1 MSEAAPRKFA
11 ESKTIQQKIL
21 TIFMKMISYANR
33 YQWFALCLLLMS
45 NLLQAQI
52 TDYQHLSLQKAI
64 EIGLIQNKK
73 IKISHLKDEMSETRE
88 KDLKMEKLPDIEFH
102 TSYNQVTNLFQHEDG
117 VFAKATKYNIINGM
131 YDFTLSASIP
141 VYMGGKIKNTKKKA
155 AIDTEI
161 SSLKTH
167 LNERQL
173 KMEIITAFLQIHHLK
188 EQQRLINDKMKED
201 SVNIKQVKALK
212 ANGVVTV
219 NEVLRTSLQLSN
231 HKMSRTELDND
242 IQIAEH
248 KLKTMLSLPENQ
260 EMHAETEDLISE
272 NAEIPYIN
280 ELTETALHK
289 NESVEIA
296 NKNLTLKELDQKIT
310 KANYLPKIT
319 AGGEYFLKYP
329 NMMFFPPEPYAYRLG
344 MIGINLTYPIENLY
358 KNKYKMQEAKE
369 NITLAQLQI
378 EENEENIRHEVYE
391 AFKKFEE
398 TEEKVKIAE
407 EAINQAKE
415 NYRIVK
421 TKYANKLSLIT
432 ELIDAD
438 NAYLEAQSNL
448 ISVKINRQLKYYQ
461 LQYTIGNL

>member
-1 MSEAAPRKFA
+1 
-11 ESKTIQQKIL
+11 
-21 TIFMKMISYANR
+21 MICNACR
-33 YQWFALCLLLMS
+33 YLCIALCLLLS
-45 NLLQAQI
+45 NHFYTQMI
-52 TDYQHLSLQKAI
+52 DYQYLSLKQAV
-64 EIGLIQNKK
+64 EIGLQNNKN
-73 IKISHLKDEMSETRE
+73 IKISHLKQEMSVTRE

-102 TSYNQVTNLFQHEDG
+102 TSYMQVTNLYQHQDG
-117 VFAKATKYNIINGM
+117 VFNKATTYNAINAM

-141 VYMGGKIKNTKKKA
+141 VYMGGKIKNTEKKA

-167 LNERQL
+167 LDERQL
-173 KMEIITAFLQIHHLK
+173 TMEIITAFLQIHHLK
-188 EQQRLINDKMKED
+188 EQQHLISDKMKED

-231 HKMSRTELDND
+231 HKMSWTELDND

-248 KLKTMLSLPENQ
+248 KLKTILALPENQ
-260 EMHAETEDLISE
+260 EMHVNTEDLISDKTT
-272 NAEIPYIN
+272 IPFIE
-280 ELTETALHK
+280 ELTETALNK
-289 NESVEIA
+289 NESVGITH
-296 NKNLTLKELDQKIT
+296 KNLSLKELDRKIT

-344 MIGINLTYPIENLY
+344 MIGVNLTYPIENLY
-358 KNKYKMQEAKE
+358 KNKFKMQEARE
-369 NITLAQLQI
+369 NIDLAKLQI
-378 EENEENIRHEVYE
+378 EENEEKIRHQVYE
-391 AFKKFEE
+391 AYKKFEE
-398 TEEKVKIAE
+398 TDQKVAIAE
-407 EAINQAKE
+407 EAISQAKE
-415 NYRIVK
+415 NYRIVR

-438 NAYLEAQSNL
+438 NAYLEAESNL

>member
-1 MSEAAPRKFA
+1 M
-11 ESKTIQQKIL
+11 IL
-21 TIFMKMISYANR
+21 NACR
-33 YQWFALCLLLMS
+33 YQCIALCLVLS
-45 NLLQAQI
+45 SFFHAQM
-52 TDYQHLSLQKAI
+52 TDYRHLSLEQAI
-64 EIGLIQNKK
+64 EIGLKNNKNIQ
-73 IKISHLKDEMSETRE
+73 ISHLKQEMSATKE

-102 TSYNQVTNLFQHEDG
+102 TSYTQVTNLYQHQDG
-117 VFAKATKYNIINGM
+117 VFNKATKYDAINGM

-141 VYMGGKIKNTKKKA
+141 LYMGGKIRNTEKKA

-161 SSLKTH
+161 STLKTH
-167 LNERQL
+167 LDERQL

-188 EQQRLINDKMKED
+188 EQQNLINDKMKED
-201 SVNIKQVKALK
+201 SVNIRQVKTLK

-231 HKMSRTELDND
+231 HTMSRTELDND

-248 KLKTMLSLPENQ
+248 KLKTILSLPENQ
-260 EMHAETEDLISE
+260 EMHVNTEDLISDE
-272 NAEIPYIN
+272 TAIPYIDD
-280 ELTETALHK
+280 LTETALRK
-289 NESVEIA
+289 NESVEITH
-296 NKNLTLKELDQKIT
+296 KNLSLKELDQKII
-310 KANYLPKIT
+310 KADYLPKIT

-344 MIGINLTYPIENLY
+344 MIGMNLTYPIENLY
-358 KNKYKMQEAKE
+358 KNKYRMQEARE
-369 NITLAQLQI
+369 NINLAQLQI
-378 EENEENIRHEVYE
+378 EENEEKIRHNVYE
-391 AFKKFEE
+391 AYKKFEE
-398 TEEKVKIAE
+398 TGQKVKIAE

-438 NAYLEAQSNL
+438 NTYLEAESNL

>member
-1 MSEAAPRKFA
+1 
-11 ESKTIQQKIL
+11 
-21 TIFMKMISYANR
+21 MIDFH
-33 YQWFALCLLLMS
+33 Q
-45 NLLQAQI
+45 
-52 TDYQHLSLQKAI
+52 LSLQQAV
-64 EIGLIQNKK
+64 EVGLKNNKK
-73 IKISHLKDEMSETRE
+73 IQISHLNHKMSETKE
-88 KDLKMEKLPDIEFH
+88 KDLQMEKLPDIEFH
-102 TSYNQVTNLFQHEDG
+102 TSYHQVSNLFQHENG
-117 VFAKATKYNIINGM
+117 IFGKATKYDVINGM
-131 YDFTLSASIP
+131 YDFTLSASVP
-141 VYMGGKIKNTKKKA
+141 LYMGGRIKNNEKKA

-167 LNERQL
+167 WDERQL
-173 KMEIITAFLQIHHLK
+173 TMEIITAFLQIHHLK
-188 EQQRLINDKMKED
+188 EQQSLINDKMRED
-201 SVNIKQVKALK
+201 SVNIKQVKSLK

-231 HKMSRTELDND
+231 HKMSWTELDND

-248 KLKTMLSLPENQ
+248 QLKTLLSLPENQ
-260 EMHAETEDLISE
+260 EMHVDTADLISE
-272 NAEIPYIN
+272 NADIPYIN

-289 NESVEIA
+289 NESVEMA
-296 NKNLTLKELDQKIT
+296 TKNLSLKKLDQKIT
-310 KANYLPKIT
+310 KADYLPEIT

-344 MIGINLTYPIENLY
+344 MIGVNLTYPIGKLY
-358 KNKYKMQEAKE
+358 KSKYKMQEAKE
-369 NITLAQLQI
+369 NIDLAKLQI
-378 EENEENIRHEVYE
+378 GENEENIRHKVYE
-391 AFKKFEE
+391 AYKKFEE
-398 TEEKVKIAE
+398 TDQKVKIAE
-407 EAINQAKE
+407 EAIIQAKE

>member
-1 MSEAAPRKFA
+1 MN
-11 ESKTIQQKIL
+11 I
-21 TIFMKMISYANR
+21 IFNAYR
-33 YQWFALCLLLMS
+33 YRYIALCLLLSSFLHSQM
-45 NLLQAQI
+45 I
-52 TDYQHLSLQKAI
+52 DYQHLGLQQAV
-64 EIGLIQNKK
+64 EIGLKNNKNIQ
-73 IKISHLKDEMSETRE
+73 ISHLKQEMSVTKE

-102 TSYNQVTNLFQHEDG
+102 TSYNQVTNLFQHQNG
-117 VFAKATKYNIINGM
+117 VFNKATKYDVINGM

-141 VYMGGKIKNTKKKA
+141 VYMGGKIKNTEKKA

-161 SSLKTH
+161 SALKTH
-167 LNERQL
+167 LDERQL
-173 KMEIITAFLQIHHLK
+173 KMAIITAFLQIHHLK
-188 EQQRLINDKMKED
+188 EQQSLINDKMKED

-231 HKMSRTELDND
+231 HKMSWTELDND

-248 KLKTMLSLPENQ
+248 KLKTILSLPESQ
-260 EMHAETEDLISE
+260 EIHVNTEDLISD
-272 NAEIPYIN
+272 NAAIPYVD
-280 ELTETALHK
+280 ELTETALNK
-289 NESVEIA
+289 NESVEITH
-296 NKNLTLKELDQKIT
+296 KNLSLKELDQKIT

-344 MIGINLTYPIENLY
+344 MVGVNLTYPIENLY
-358 KNKYKMQEAKE
+358 KNKYRMQEARE
-369 NITLAQLQI
+369 NIDLAKLQI
-378 EENEENIRHEVYE
+378 EENEENVRHTVYE
-391 AFKKFEE
+391 AYKKFEE
-398 TEEKVKIAE
+398 TDQKIKIAE

-415 NYRIVK
+415 NYRIVR

-438 NAYLEAQSNL
+438 NTYLEAESNL

>member
-1 MSEAAPRKFA
+1 
-11 ESKTIQQKIL
+11 
-21 TIFMKMISYANR
+21 MI
-33 YQWFALCLLLMS
+33 
-45 NLLQAQI
+45 
-52 TDYQHLSLQKAI
+52 DYQHLGLQQAI
-64 EIGLIQNKK
+64 EIGLKNNKNIQ
-73 IKISHLKDEMSETRE
+73 ISHLKQEMSATKE
-88 KDLKMEKLPDIEFH
+88 KDLTMEKLPDIEFH
-102 TSYNQVTNLFQHEDG
+102 TSYTQVTNLFQYQDG
-117 VFAKATKYNIINGM
+117 VFSKPTKYDAINGM

-141 VYMGGKIKNTKKKA
+141 VYMGGKIKNTEKKA

-161 SSLKTH
+161 STLRTH
-167 LNERQL
+167 LDERLL

-188 EQQRLINDKMKED
+188 EQQILINDKMKED

-231 HKMSRTELDND
+231 HKMSWTELNND

-248 KLKTMLSLPENQ
+248 KLKTILSLPEPQ
-260 EMHAETEDLISE
+260 EMHVDTEDLISD
-272 NAEIPYIN
+272 NVAIPYIN
-280 ELTETALHK
+280 DLTETALNK
-289 NESVEIA
+289 NESVEITH
-296 NKNLTLKELDQKIT
+296 KNLSLKELDQKIT

-344 MIGINLTYPIENLY
+344 MLGVNLTYPIENLY
-358 KNKYKMQEAKE
+358 KNKYKMQEARE
-369 NITLAQLQI
+369 NIDLAKLQI
-378 EENEENIRHEVYE
+378 EENEEKIRHNVYE
-391 AFKKFEE
+391 AYKKFEE
-398 TEEKVKIAE
+398 TDQKVKIAE
-407 EAINQAKE
+407 EAIDQAKE
-415 NYRIVK
+415 NYRIVR

-438 NAYLEAQSNL
+438 NTYLEAESNL

>member
-1 MSEAAPRKFA
+1 MN
-11 ESKTIQQKIL
+11 IIL
-21 TIFMKMISYANR
+21 NACR
-33 YQWFALCLLLMS
+33 YMCIALCLLLSSFLHSQM
-45 NLLQAQI
+45 I
-52 TDYQHLSLQKAI
+52 DYQHLGLQQAV
-64 EIGLIQNKK
+64 EIGLKNNKNIQ
-73 IKISHLKDEMSETRE
+73 ISHLKQEMSVTKE

-102 TSYNQVTNLFQHEDG
+102 TSYNQVTNLFQHQNG
-117 VFAKATKYNIINGM
+117 VFNKATKYDVINGM

-141 VYMGGKIKNTKKKA
+141 VYMGGKIKNTERKA

-161 SSLKTH
+161 SALKTH
-167 LNERQL
+167 LDERQL
-173 KMEIITAFLQIHHLK
+173 KMSIITAFLQIHHLK
-188 EQQRLINDKMKED
+188 EQQSLINDKMKED
-201 SVNIKQVKALK
+201 SVNIRQVKALK

-231 HKMSRTELDND
+231 HKMSWTELDND

-248 KLKTMLSLPENQ
+248 KLKTILSLPENQ
-260 EMHAETEDLISE
+260 EMHVNTEDLISD
-272 NAEIPYIN
+272 NAAIPYVD
-280 ELTETALHK
+280 ELTETALNK
-289 NESVEIA
+289 NESVEITH
-296 NKNLTLKELDQKIT
+296 KNLSLKELDQKIT

-344 MIGINLTYPIENLY
+344 MVGVNLTYPIENLY
-358 KNKYKMQEAKE
+358 KNKYRMQEARE
-369 NITLAQLQI
+369 NIDLAKLQI
-378 EENEENIRHEVYE
+378 EENEENVRHNVYE
-391 AFKKFEE
+391 AYKKFEE
-398 TEEKVKIAE
+398 TDQKVKIAE

-438 NAYLEAQSNL
+438 NAYLEAESNL

>member
-1 MSEAAPRKFA
+1 
-11 ESKTIQQKIL
+11 
-21 TIFMKMISYANR
+21 MI
-33 YQWFALCLLLMS
+33 
-45 NLLQAQI
+45 
-52 TDYQHLSLQKAI
+52 DYQHLGLQQAV
-64 EIGLIQNKK
+64 EIGLKNNKNIQ
-73 IKISHLKDEMSETRE
+73 ISHLKQEMSVTKE

-102 TSYNQVTNLFQHEDG
+102 TSYNQVTNLFQHQNG
-117 VFAKATKYNIINGM
+117 VFNKATKYDVINGM

-141 VYMGGKIKNTKKKA
+141 VYMGGKIKNTERKA

-161 SSLKTH
+161 SALKTH
-167 LNERQL
+167 LDERQL
-173 KMEIITAFLQIHHLK
+173 KMTIITAFLQIHHLK
-188 EQQRLINDKMKED
+188 EQQSLINDKMKED

-231 HKMSRTELDND
+231 HKMSWTELDND

-248 KLKTMLSLPENQ
+248 KLKTILSLPENQ
-260 EMHAETEDLISE
+260 EMHVNTEDLISD
-272 NAEIPYIN
+272 NAAIPYVD
-280 ELTETALHK
+280 ELTETALNK
-289 NESVEIA
+289 NESVEITH
-296 NKNLTLKELDQKIT
+296 KNLSLKELDQKIT

-344 MIGINLTYPIENLY
+344 MVGVNLTYPIENLY
-358 KNKYKMQEAKE
+358 KNKYRMQEARE
-369 NITLAQLQI
+369 NIDLAKLQI
-378 EENEENIRHEVYE
+378 EENEENVRHNVYE
-391 AFKKFEE
+391 AYKKFEE
-398 TEEKVKIAE
+398 TDQKVKIAE
-407 EAINQAKE
+407 EAIKQAKE
-415 NYRIVK
+415 NYRIVR

-438 NAYLEAQSNL
+438 NAYLEAESNL

>member
-1 MSEAAPRKFA
+1 M
-11 ESKTIQQKIL
+11 
-21 TIFMKMISYANR
+21 IFNACR
-33 YQWFALCLLLMS
+33 YQGIALFLLLIS
-45 NLLQAQI
+45 SLLHSQMI
-52 TDYQHLSLQKAI
+52 DYQSLSLQQAI
-64 EIGLIQNKK
+64 ELGLKNNKN
-73 IKISHLKDEMSETRE
+73 IKISHLKQQMSETKE

-102 TSYNQVTNLFQHEDG
+102 TSYTQVSNLFQHENG
-117 VFAKATKYNIINGM
+117 VFGKATKYDVINGM

-141 VYMGGKIKNTKKKA
+141 LYMGGKIKNTEKKA
-155 AIDTEI
+155 SIDTEI

-173 KMEIITAFLQIHHLK
+173 TMEIITAFLQIHHLK
-188 EQQRLINDKMKED
+188 EQQNLINDKMKED

-231 HKMSRTELDND
+231 HKMSWTELDND

-248 KLKTMLSLPENQ
+248 KLKTILSLPESQ
-260 EMHAETEDLISE
+260 EMHVNTEDLISDK
-272 NAEIPYIN
+272 AEIPYVD
-280 ELTETALHK
+280 ELTETALTK
-289 NESVEIA
+289 NESVEMTH
-296 NKNLTLKELDQKIT
+296 KNLSLKQLDQKIT
-310 KANYLPKIT
+310 RANYLPKIT

-344 MIGINLTYPIENLY
+344 MIGVNLTYPIESLY

-369 NITLAQLQI
+369 NIALAKLQI
-378 EENEENIRHEVYE
+378 EENDENIRHNVYE
-391 AFKKFEE
+391 AYKKFEE
-398 TEEKVKIAE
+398 TDQKVKIAE

-415 NYRIVK
+415 NYRIVR
-421 TKYANKLSLIT
+421 TKYINKLSLIT

-438 NAYLEAQSNL
+438 NANLEAQSNL

>member
-1 MSEAAPRKFA
+1 
-11 ESKTIQQKIL
+11 I
-21 TIFMKMISYANR
+21 
-33 YQWFALCLLLMS
+33 ALCLLLSSFLHSQM
-45 NLLQAQI
+45 I
-52 TDYQHLSLQKAI
+52 DYQHLGLKQAI
-64 EIGLIQNKK
+64 EIGLKNNKNIQ
-73 IKISHLKDEMSETRE
+73 ISHLKQEMSVTKE

-102 TSYNQVTNLFQHEDG
+102 TSYNQVTNLFQHQNG
-117 VFAKATKYNIINGM
+117 VFNKATKYDVINGM

-141 VYMGGKIKNTKKKA
+141 VYMGGKIKNTEKKA

-161 SSLKTH
+161 SALKTH
-167 LNERQL
+167 LDERQL
-173 KMEIITAFLQIHHLK
+173 KMTIITAFLQIHHLK
-188 EQQRLINDKMKED
+188 EQQSLINDKMKED

-231 HKMSRTELDND
+231 HKMSWTELDND

-248 KLKTMLSLPENQ
+248 KLKTILSLPENQ
-260 EMHAETEDLISE
+260 EIHVNTEDLISD
-272 NAEIPYIN
+272 NVAIPYVD
-280 ELTETALHK
+280 ELTETALNK
-289 NESVEIA
+289 NESVEITH
-296 NKNLTLKELDQKIT
+296 KNLSLKELDQKIT

-344 MIGINLTYPIENLY
+344 MVGVNLTYPIENLY
-358 KNKYKMQEAKE
+358 KNKYRMQEALE
-369 NITLAQLQI
+369 NIDLAKLQI
-378 EENEENIRHEVYE
+378 EENEENVRHNVYE
-391 AFKKFEE
+391 AYKKFEE
-398 TEEKVKIAE
+398 TDQKVKIAE

-415 NYRIVK
+415 NYRIVR

-438 NAYLEAQSNL
+438 NAYLEAESNL

>member
-1 MSEAAPRKFA
+1 M
-11 ESKTIQQKIL
+11 IL
-21 TIFMKMISYANR
+21 NACR
-33 YQWFALCLLLMS
+33 YQCIALCLLLSSFLPAQMIDYRY
-45 NLLQAQI
+45 LGLQQ
-52 TDYQHLSLQKAI
+52 AI
-64 EIGLIQNKK
+64 EIGLKNNKNIQ
-73 IKISHLKDEMSETRE
+73 ISHLKQEMSATKE
-88 KDLKMEKLPDIEFH
+88 KDLKMEKLPDIGFH
-102 TSYNQVTNLFQHEDG
+102 TSYTQVTNLYQHQDG
-117 VFAKATKYNIINGM
+117 VFNKATKYDAINGM

-141 VYMGGKIKNTKKKA
+141 VYMGGKIRNTEKKA

-161 SSLKTH
+161 SALRTH
-167 LNERQL
+167 LDERQL

-188 EQQRLINDKMKED
+188 EQQNLINDKMKED
-201 SVNIKQVKALK
+201 SVNIRQVKTLK

-231 HKMSRTELDND
+231 HKMSWTELDND

-248 KLKTMLSLPENQ
+248 KLKTILSLPENQ
-260 EMHAETEDLISE
+260 EMHVNTEDLISDQT
-272 NAEIPYIN
+272 AIPYID
-280 ELTETALHK
+280 ELTETALSK
-289 NESVEIA
+289 NESVEITH
-296 NKNLTLKELDQKIT
+296 KNLSLKELDQKIT

-344 MIGINLTYPIENLY
+344 MIGMNLTYPIENLY
-358 KNKYKMQEAKE
+358 KNKYRMQEARE
-369 NITLAQLQI
+369 NINLAQLQI
-378 EENEENIRHEVYE
+378 EENEEKIRHNVYE
-391 AFKKFEE
+391 AYKKFEE
-398 TEEKVKIAE
+398 TDQKVKIAE

-438 NAYLEAQSNL
+438 NTYLEAESNL

>member
-1 MSEAAPRKFA
+1 MNITSNAC
-11 ESKTIQQKIL
+11 
-21 TIFMKMISYANR
+21 SYL
-33 YQWFALCLLLMS
+33 YIALCSLLSSFLHSQM
-45 NLLQAQI
+45 I
-52 TDYQHLSLQKAI
+52 DYQHLGLQQAV
-64 EIGLIQNKK
+64 EIGLKNNKNIQ
-73 IKISHLKDEMSETRE
+73 ISHLKHTMSVTKE

-102 TSYNQVTNLFQHEDG
+102 TSYNQVTNLFQHQNG
-117 VFAKATKYNIINGM
+117 VFNKATKYDVINGM
-131 YDFTLSASIP
+131 YDFTSSASIP
-141 VYMGGKIKNTKKKA
+141 VYMGGKIKNTEKKA

-161 SSLKTH
+161 SALKTH
-167 LNERQL
+167 LDERQL

-188 EQQRLINDKMKED
+188 EQQNLIHDKMKED
-201 SVNIKQVKALK
+201 SVNIKQVKTLK

-231 HKMSRTELDND
+231 HTMSWTELDND

-248 KLKTMLSLPENQ
+248 QLKTILSLPENQ
-260 EMHAETEDLISE
+260 EMHVDTENLISDSTSVPYIDQLME
-272 NAEIPYIN
+272 NALE
-280 ELTETALHK
+280 K
-289 NESVEIA
+289 NESVEMTH
-296 NKNLTLKELDQKIT
+296 KNLSLKELDQKIT

-344 MIGINLTYPIENLY
+344 MIGVNLTYPIENLY
-358 KNKYKMQEAKE
+358 KNKYRMQEARE
-369 NITLAQLQI
+369 NIDLAKLQI
-378 EENEENIRHEVYE
+378 EENEEKIRHNVYEVY
-391 AFKKFEE
+391 KKFEE
-398 TEEKVKIAE
+398 TDQKVKIAE
-407 EAINQAKE
+407 EAIHQAQE

-438 NAYLEAQSNL
+438 NTYLEAESNL

>member
-1 MSEAAPRKFA
+1 M
-11 ESKTIQQKIL
+11 IL
-21 TIFMKMISYANR
+21 NACR
-33 YQWFALCLLLMS
+33 YQCIALCLVLS
-45 NLLQAQI
+45 SFFHAQM
-52 TDYQHLSLQKAI
+52 TDYRHLSLEQAI
-64 EIGLIQNKK
+64 EIGLKNNKNIQ
-73 IKISHLKDEMSETRE
+73 ISHLKQEMSATKE

-102 TSYNQVTNLFQHEDG
+102 TSYTQVTNLYQHQDG
-117 VFAKATKYNIINGM
+117 VFNKATKYDAINGM

-141 VYMGGKIKNTKKKA
+141 LYMGGKIRNTEKKA

-161 SSLKTH
+161 SALKTH
-167 LNERQL
+167 LDERQL

-188 EQQRLINDKMKED
+188 EQQNLINDKMKED
-201 SVNIKQVKALK
+201 SVNIRQVKTLK

-231 HKMSRTELDND
+231 HTMSWTELDND

-248 KLKTMLSLPENQ
+248 KLKTILSLPENQ
-260 EMHAETEDLISE
+260 EMHVNTEDLISDQT
-272 NAEIPYIN
+272 AIPYID
-280 ELTETALHK
+280 ELTETALRK
-289 NESVEIA
+289 NESVEITH
-296 NKNLTLKELDQKIT
+296 KNLSLKDLDQKIT

-344 MIGINLTYPIENLY
+344 MIGMNLTYPIENLY
-358 KNKYKMQEAKE
+358 KNKYRMQEARE
-369 NITLAQLQI
+369 NINLAQLQI
-378 EENEENIRHEVYE
+378 EENEEKIRHNVYE
-391 AFKKFEE
+391 AYKKFEE
-398 TEEKVKIAE
+398 TGQKVKIAE

-438 NAYLEAQSNL
+438 NTYLEAESNL

>member
-1 MSEAAPRKFA
+1 MNM
-11 ESKTIQQKIL
+11 
-21 TIFMKMISYANR
+21 IFNACR
-33 YQWFALCLLLMS
+33 YQCIALCLLLS
-45 NLLQAQI
+45 NLLHSQM
-52 TDYQHLSLQKAI
+52 TDYQHLGLQQAI
-64 EIGLIQNKK
+64 EIGLKNNKN
-73 IKISHLKDEMSETRE
+73 IRISHLKQEMSVTKE

-102 TSYNQVTNLFQHEDG
+102 TSYNQVSNLFQYQDG
-117 VFAKATKYNIINGM
+117 VFNKPTKYDAINGM

-141 VYMGGKIKNTKKKA
+141 VYMGGKIKNTEKKA

-161 SSLKTH
+161 SALKTH
-167 LNERQL
+167 LDERQL
-173 KMEIITAFLQIHHLK
+173 TMEVITAFLQIHHLK
-188 EQQRLINDKMKED
+188 EQQSLINDKMKED

-231 HKMSRTELDND
+231 HTMSWTELDND

-248 KLKTMLSLPENQ
+248 KLKTILSLPEQQ
-260 EMHAETEDLISE
+260 EMHVDTEDLISDK
-272 NAEIPYIN
+272 ATIPYIE
-280 ELTETALHK
+280 ELTETALYK
-289 NESVEIA
+289 NESVEITH
-296 NKNLTLKELDQKIT
+296 KNLSLKELDQKIT
-310 KANYLPKIT
+310 KANYLPKVT

-344 MIGINLTYPIENLY
+344 MIGLNLTYPIENLY
-358 KNKYKMQEAKE
+358 KNKYKMQEARE
-369 NITLAQLQI
+369 NIDLAKLKI
-378 EENEENIRHEVYE
+378 EENEENIRHNVYQ
-391 AFKKFEE
+391 AYKKFEE
-398 TEEKVKIAE
+398 TNQKVKIAE

-438 NAYLEAQSNL
+438 NTYLEAESNL

>member
-1 MSEAAPRKFA
+1 MN
-11 ESKTIQQKIL
+11 IIL
-21 TIFMKMISYANR
+21 NACR
-33 YQWFALCLLLMS
+33 YLCMALCLVLS
-45 NLLQAQI
+45 SFLQSQMI
-52 TDYQHLSLQKAI
+52 DYQHLSLQQAV
-64 EIGLIQNKK
+64 EIGLKNNKNIQ
-73 IKISHLKDEMSETRE
+73 ISHLKQEMSVTKE

-102 TSYNQVTNLFQHEDG
+102 TSYNQVTNLFQHQNG
-117 VFAKATKYNIINGM
+117 VFNKATKYDIINGM

-141 VYMGGKIKNTKKKA
+141 VYMGGRIKNTEKKA

-161 SSLKTH
+161 SALRTH
-167 LNERQL
+167 LDERQL
-173 KMEIITAFLQIHHLK
+173 KMSIITAFLQIHHLK
-188 EQQRLINDKMKED
+188 EQQRLISDKMKED

-231 HKMSRTELDND
+231 HKMSWTELDND

-248 KLKTMLSLPENQ
+248 KLKTILSLPENQ
-260 EMHAETEDLISE
+260 EMHANTEDLISD
-272 NAEIPYIN
+272 NASIPYLD
-280 ELTETALHK
+280 ELTETALNK
-289 NESVEIA
+289 NESVEITH
-296 NKNLTLKELDQKIT
+296 KNLSLKELDQKIT

-319 AGGEYFLKYP
+319 AGGEYFMKYP

-344 MIGINLTYPIENLY
+344 MIGVNLTYPIGNLY

-369 NITLAQLQI
+369 NIDLARLQI
-378 EENEENIRHEVYE
+378 EENKENLRHDVYE
-391 AFKKFEE
+391 AYKKFEE
-398 TEEKVKIAE
+398 TDQKVKIAE

-415 NYRIVK
+415 NYRIVR

-438 NAYLEAQSNL
+438 NAYLEAESNL

>member
-1 MSEAAPRKFA
+1 MN
-11 ESKTIQQKIL
+11 I
-21 TIFMKMISYANR
+21 IFNACR
-33 YQWFALCLLLMS
+33 YMCIALCLLLSSFLHSQM
-45 NLLQAQI
+45 I
-52 TDYQHLSLQKAI
+52 DYQHLGLQQAV
-64 EIGLIQNKK
+64 EIGLKNNKNIQ
-73 IKISHLKDEMSETRE
+73 ISHLKQEMSVTKE

-102 TSYNQVTNLFQHEDG
+102 TSYNQVTNLFQHQNG
-117 VFAKATKYNIINGM
+117 VFNKATKYDVINGM

-141 VYMGGKIKNTKKKA
+141 VYMGGKIKNTEKKA

-161 SSLKTH
+161 SALKTH
-167 LNERQL
+167 LDERQL
-173 KMEIITAFLQIHHLK
+173 KMSIITAFLQIHHLK
-188 EQQRLINDKMKED
+188 EQQSLINDKMKED
-201 SVNIKQVKALK
+201 SVNIRQVKALK

-231 HKMSRTELDND
+231 HKMSWTELDND

-248 KLKTMLSLPENQ
+248 KLKTILSLPENQ
-260 EMHAETEDLISE
+260 EMHVNTEDLISD
-272 NAEIPYIN
+272 NAAIPYVD
-280 ELTETALHK
+280 ELTETALNK
-289 NESVEIA
+289 NESVEITH
-296 NKNLTLKELDQKIT
+296 KNLSLKELDQKIT

-344 MIGINLTYPIENLY
+344 MVGVNLTYPIENLY
-358 KNKYKMQEAKE
+358 KNKYRMQEARE
-369 NITLAQLQI
+369 NIDLAKLQI
-378 EENEENIRHEVYE
+378 EENEENVRHNVYE
-391 AFKKFEE
+391 AYKKFEE
-398 TEEKVKIAE
+398 TDQKVKIAE

-415 NYRIVK
+415 NYRIVR

-438 NAYLEAQSNL
+438 NAYLEAESNL

>member
-1 MSEAAPRKFA
+1 MNITSNAC
-11 ESKTIQQKIL
+11 
-21 TIFMKMISYANR
+21 SYLCI
-33 YQWFALCLLLMS
+33 ALCSLLSSFLHSQM
-45 NLLQAQI
+45 I
-52 TDYQHLSLQKAI
+52 DYQHLGLQQAV
-64 EIGLIQNKK
+64 EIGLKNNKNIQ
-73 IKISHLKDEMSETRE
+73 ISHLKHTMSVTKE

-102 TSYNQVTNLFQHEDG
+102 TSYNQVTNLFQHQNG
-117 VFAKATKYNIINGM
+117 VFNKATKYDVINGM

-141 VYMGGKIKNTKKKA
+141 VYMGGKIKNTEKKA

-161 SSLKTH
+161 SALKTH
-167 LNERQL
+167 LDERQL

-188 EQQRLINDKMKED
+188 EQQNLIHDKMKED
-201 SVNIKQVKALK
+201 SVNIKQVKTLK

-231 HKMSRTELDND
+231 HTMSWTELDND

-248 KLKTMLSLPENQ
+248 QLKTILSLPENQ
-260 EMHAETEDLISE
+260 ELHVNTENLISDSTSVPYIDQLME
-272 NAEIPYIN
+272 NALE
-280 ELTETALHK
+280 K
-289 NESVEIA
+289 NESVEMTH
-296 NKNLTLKELDQKIT
+296 KNLSLKELDQKIT

-344 MIGINLTYPIENLY
+344 MIGVNLTYPIENLY
-358 KNKYKMQEAKE
+358 KNKYRMQEARE
-369 NITLAQLQI
+369 NIDLAKLQI
-378 EENEENIRHEVYE
+378 EENEEKIRHNVYE
-391 AFKKFEE
+391 AYKKFEE
-398 TEEKVKIAE
+398 TDQKVKIAE
-407 EAINQAKE
+407 EAIHQAQE

-438 NAYLEAQSNL
+438 NTYLEAESNL

>member
-1 MSEAAPRKFA
+1 
-11 ESKTIQQKIL
+11 
-21 TIFMKMISYANR
+21 MI
-33 YQWFALCLLLMS
+33 
-45 NLLQAQI
+45 
-52 TDYQHLSLQKAI
+52 DYQHLGLQQAI
-64 EIGLIQNKK
+64 EIGLKNNKNIQ
-73 IKISHLKDEMSETRE
+73 ISHLKQEMSATKE
-88 KDLKMEKLPDIEFH
+88 KDLKMEKLPDVEFH
-102 TSYNQVTNLFQHEDG
+102 TSYTQVTNLFQYQDG
-117 VFAKATKYNIINGM
+117 VFSKPTKYDAINGM

-141 VYMGGKIKNTKKKA
+141 VYMGGKIKNTEKKA

-161 SSLKTH
+161 STLRTH
-167 LNERQL
+167 LDERLL

-188 EQQRLINDKMKED
+188 EQQILINDKMKED

-231 HKMSRTELDND
+231 HKMSWTELDND

-248 KLKTMLSLPENQ
+248 KLKTILSLPEPQ
-260 EMHAETEDLISE
+260 EMHVDTEDLISDK
-272 NAEIPYIN
+272 AAIPYIN
-280 ELTETALHK
+280 DLTETALNK
-289 NESVEIA
+289 NESVGITH
-296 NKNLTLKELDQKIT
+296 KNLSLKELDQKIT

-344 MIGINLTYPIENLY
+344 MLGVNLSYPIENLY
-358 KNKYKMQEAKE
+358 KNKYKMQEARE
-369 NITLAQLQI
+369 NIDLAKLQI
-378 EENEENIRHEVYE
+378 EENEEKIRHTVYE
-391 AFKKFEE
+391 AYKKFEE
-398 TEEKVKIAE
+398 TDQKVKIAE
-407 EAINQAKE
+407 EAIDQAKE
-415 NYRIVK
+415 NYRIVR

-438 NAYLEAQSNL
+438 NTYLEAESNL

>member
-1 MSEAAPRKFA
+1 MNM
-11 ESKTIQQKIL
+11 
-21 TIFMKMISYANR
+21 IFNACK
-33 YQWFALCLLLMS
+33 YQCIALCLLLVS
-45 NLLQAQI
+45 SLLHSQMA
-52 TDYQHLSLQKAI
+52 DYQHLSLQQAL
-64 EIGLIQNKK
+64 ETGLKNNKK
-73 IKISHLKDEMSETRE
+73 IRMSHLQQEMAVTKE

-102 TSYNQVTNLFQHEDG
+102 TSYNQVTNLFQHQDG
-117 VFAKATKYNIINGM
+117 LFNKATKYDVINGM

-141 VYMGGKIKNTKKKA
+141 VYMGGKIKNSEKKA
-155 AIDTEI
+155 SIDTEI
-161 SSLKTH
+161 SSLRTH
-167 LNERQL
+167 ADQRQL

-188 EQQRLINDKMKED
+188 EQQSLINDKMKED
-201 SVNIKQVKALK
+201 SVNIRQVKVLK
-212 ANGVVTV
+212 SNGVVTV

-231 HKMSRTELDND
+231 HKMSWTELDND

-248 KLKTMLSLPENQ
+248 KLKTILSLPENL
-260 EMHAETEDLISE
+260 EMHVDTEDLISDK
-272 NAEIPYIN
+272 ADIPYIN
-280 ELTETALHK
+280 EVTETALHK
-289 NESVEIA
+289 NESVEITH
-296 NKNLTLKELDQKIT
+296 KNLSLKELEQKII

-369 NITLAQLQI
+369 NIDMAKLQI
-378 EENEENIRHEVYE
+378 EENEEKIRHSVYE
-391 AFKKFEE
+391 AYKKFEE
-398 TEEKVKIAE
+398 TEQKVKIAE
-407 EAINQAKE
+407 EAIEQAKE
-415 NYRIVK
+415 NYRIVR

-461 LQYTIGNL
+461 LQYAIGNL

>member
-1 MSEAAPRKFA
+1 MN
-11 ESKTIQQKIL
+11 IIL
-21 TIFMKMISYANR
+21 NACR
-33 YQWFALCLLLMS
+33 YMCIALCLLLSSFLHSQM
-45 NLLQAQI
+45 I
-52 TDYQHLSLQKAI
+52 DYQHLGLQQAI
-64 EIGLIQNKK
+64 EIGLKNNKNIQ
-73 IKISHLKDEMSETRE
+73 ISHLKQEMSVTKE

-102 TSYNQVTNLFQHEDG
+102 TSYNQVTNLFQHQNG
-117 VFAKATKYNIINGM
+117 VFNKATKYDVINGM

-141 VYMGGKIKNTKKKA
+141 VYMGGKIKNTEKKA

-161 SSLKTH
+161 SALKTH
-167 LNERQL
+167 LDERQL
-173 KMEIITAFLQIHHLK
+173 KMTIITAFLQIHHLK
-188 EQQRLINDKMKED
+188 EQQSLINDKMKED

-231 HKMSRTELDND
+231 HKMSWTELDND

-248 KLKTMLSLPENQ
+248 KLKTILSLPENQ
-260 EMHAETEDLISE
+260 EIHVNTEDLISD
-272 NAEIPYIN
+272 NAAIPYVD
-280 ELTETALHK
+280 ELTETALNK
-289 NESVEIA
+289 NESVEITH
-296 NKNLTLKELDQKIT
+296 KNLSLKELDQKIT

-344 MIGINLTYPIENLY
+344 MVGVNLTYPIENLY
-358 KNKYKMQEAKE
+358 KNKYRMQEARE
-369 NITLAQLQI
+369 NIDLAKLQI
-378 EENEENIRHEVYE
+378 EENEENVRHNVYE
-391 AFKKFEE
+391 AYKKFEE
-398 TEEKVKIAE
+398 TDQKVKIAE

-415 NYRIVK
+415 NYRIVR

-438 NAYLEAQSNL
+438 NTYLEAESNL

>member
-1 MSEAAPRKFA
+1 
-11 ESKTIQQKIL
+11 
-21 TIFMKMISYANR
+21 MI
-33 YQWFALCLLLMS
+33 
-45 NLLQAQI
+45 
-52 TDYQHLSLQKAI
+52 DYQHLGLQQAV
-64 EIGLIQNKK
+64 EIGLKNNKNIQ
-73 IKISHLKDEMSETRE
+73 ISHLKQEMSVTKE

-102 TSYNQVTNLFQHEDG
+102 TSYNQVTNLFQHQNG
-117 VFAKATKYNIINGM
+117 VFNKATKYDVINGM

-141 VYMGGKIKNTKKKA
+141 VYMGGKIKNTERKA

-161 SSLKTH
+161 SALKTH
-167 LNERQL
+167 LDERQL
-173 KMEIITAFLQIHHLK
+173 KMSIITAFLQIHHLK
-188 EQQRLINDKMKED
+188 EQQSLINDKMKED

-231 HKMSRTELDND
+231 HKMSWTELDND

-248 KLKTMLSLPENQ
+248 KLKTILSLPENQ
-260 EMHAETEDLISE
+260 EMHVNTEDLISD
-272 NAEIPYIN
+272 NAAIPYID
-280 ELTETALHK
+280 ELTETALNK
-289 NESVEIA
+289 NESVEITH
-296 NKNLTLKELDQKIT
+296 KNLSLKELDQKIT

-344 MIGINLTYPIENLY
+344 MVGVNLTYPIENLY
-358 KNKYKMQEAKE
+358 KNKYRMQEARE
-369 NITLAQLQI
+369 NIYLAKLQI
-378 EENEENIRHEVYE
+378 EENEENVRHNVYE
-391 AFKKFEE
+391 AYKKFEE
-398 TEEKVKIAE
+398 TDQKVKIAE
-407 EAINQAKE
+407 EAIKQAKE
-415 NYRIVK
+415 NYRIVR

-438 NAYLEAQSNL
+438 NAYLEAESNL

>member
-1 MSEAAPRKFA
+1 MN
-11 ESKTIQQKIL
+11 I
-21 TIFMKMISYANR
+21 IFNACR
-33 YQWFALCLLLMS
+33 YLCIALCLLLSSILHSQM
-45 NLLQAQI
+45 I
-52 TDYQHLSLQKAI
+52 DYQNLSLQQAL
-64 EIGLIQNKK
+64 EIGLKNNKNIQ
-73 IKISHLKDEMSETRE
+73 ISHLKQEMSATKE

-102 TSYNQVTNLFQHEDG
+102 TSYTQVTNLYQHQNG
-117 VFAKATKYNIINGM
+117 VFNKATKYDVINGM

-141 VYMGGKIKNTKKKA
+141 VYMGGKIKNTEKKA
-155 AIDTEI
+155 AINTEI
-161 SSLKTH
+161 SALRMH
-167 LNERQL
+167 LDERQL
-173 KMEIITAFLQIHHLK
+173 TMEIITAFLQIHHLK
-188 EQQRLINDKMKED
+188 EQQSLINDKMKED

-231 HKMSRTELDND
+231 HKMSWTELDND

-248 KLKTMLSLPENQ
+248 KLKTILSLPEDQ
-260 EMHAETEDLISE
+260 EMHVNTEDLISD
-272 NAEIPYIN
+272 NAAIPYVD
-280 ELTETALHK
+280 ELTETALNK
-289 NESVEIA
+289 NESIEISH
-296 NKNLTLKELDQKIT
+296 KNLSLKELDQKIT

-344 MIGINLTYPIENLY
+344 MVGVNLTYPIESLY
-358 KNKYKMQEAKE
+358 KNKYKMQEARE
-369 NITLAQLQI
+369 NIDLAKLQI
-378 EENEENIRHEVYE
+378 EENEEKIRHNVYE
-391 AFKKFEE
+391 AYKKFEE
-398 TEEKVKIAE
+398 TDQKVKIAE

-415 NYRIVK
+415 NYRIVR

-438 NAYLEAQSNL
+438 NTYLEAESNL

>member
-1 MSEAAPRKFA
+1 MN
-11 ESKTIQQKIL
+11 I
-21 TIFMKMISYANR
+21 IFNACR
-33 YQWFALCLLLMS
+33 YLCIALCLLLSSFLHSQM
-45 NLLQAQI
+45 I
-52 TDYQHLSLQKAI
+52 DYQNLSLQQAL
-64 EIGLIQNKK
+64 EIGLKNNKNIQ
-73 IKISHLKDEMSETRE
+73 ISHLKQEMSATKE

-102 TSYNQVTNLFQHEDG
+102 TSYTQVTNLYQHQNG
-117 VFAKATKYNIINGM
+117 VFNKATKYDAINGM

-141 VYMGGKIKNTKKKA
+141 VYMGGKIKNTEQKA

-161 SSLKTH
+161 SALRTH
-167 LNERQL
+167 LDERQL
-173 KMEIITAFLQIHHLK
+173 TMEIITAFLQIHHLK
-188 EQQRLINDKMKED
+188 EQQSLINDKMKED

-231 HKMSRTELDND
+231 HKMSWTELDND

-248 KLKTMLSLPENQ
+248 KLKTILSLPEAQ
-260 EMHAETEDLISE
+260 EMHVNTEDLISD
-272 NAEIPYIN
+272 NAAIPYVD
-280 ELTETALHK
+280 ELTETALNK
-289 NESVEIA
+289 NESVEISH
-296 NKNLTLKELDQKIT
+296 KNLSLKELDQKIT

-344 MIGINLTYPIENLY
+344 MIGVNLTYPIENLY
-358 KNKYKMQEAKE
+358 KNKYKMQEARE
-369 NITLAQLQI
+369 NIDLAKLQI
-378 EENEENIRHEVYE
+378 EENEEKIRHNVYE
-391 AFKKFEE
+391 AYKKFEE
-398 TEEKVKIAE
+398 TDQKVKIAE
-407 EAINQAKE
+407 ESINQAKE
-415 NYRIVK
+415 NYRIVR

-438 NAYLEAQSNL
+438 NTYLEAESNL

>member
-1 MSEAAPRKFA
+1 M
-11 ESKTIQQKIL
+11 
-21 TIFMKMISYANR
+21 IFNACK
-33 YQWFALCLLLMS
+33 YQCIALCLLLTS
-45 NLLQAQI
+45 NLLHTQVI
-52 TDYQHLSLQKAI
+52 DYRHLSLQEAVG
-64 EIGLIQNKK
+64 IGLKNNKN
-73 IKISHLKDEMSETRE
+73 ILISHLKQEMSVTKE

-102 TSYNQVTNLFQHEDG
+102 TSYNQVTNLFQHQNG
-117 VFAKATKYNIINGM
+117 VFNEATKYDVINGM

-141 VYMGGKIKNTKKKA
+141 VYMGGRIKNTEKKA

-161 SSLKTH
+161 SALRTH
-167 LNERQL
+167 LDERQL
-173 KMEIITAFLQIHHLK
+173 TMEIITAFLQIHHLK
-188 EQQRLINDKMKED
+188 EQQSLINDKMKED

-231 HKMSRTELDND
+231 HKMSWTELDND

-248 KLKTMLSLPENQ
+248 KLKTILSLPENQ
-260 EMHAETEDLISE
+260 EMHADTKDLISDKV
-272 NAEIPYIN
+272 AIPYVE

-289 NESVEIA
+289 NESVEITH
-296 NKNLTLKELDQKIT
+296 KNLSLKELDRKIT

-344 MIGINLTYPIENLY
+344 MIGMNLTYPIENLY
-358 KNKYKMQEAKE
+358 KNRYKMQEAKE
-369 NITLAQLQI
+369 NIDLAKLQI
-378 EENEENIRHEVYE
+378 EENEEKIRHSVYE
-391 AFKKFEE
+391 AYKKFEE
-398 TEEKVKIAE
+398 TDQKVRIAE
-407 EAINQAKE
+407 EAIDQAQE
-415 NYRIVK
+415 NYRIVR

-438 NAYLEAQSNL
+438 NTYLEAESNL

>member
-1 MSEAAPRKFA
+1 
-11 ESKTIQQKIL
+11 
-21 TIFMKMISYANR
+21 MIDFH
-33 YQWFALCLLLMS
+33 Q
-45 NLLQAQI
+45 
-52 TDYQHLSLQKAI
+52 LSLQQAV
-64 EIGLIQNKK
+64 EVGLKNNKK
-73 IKISHLKDEMSETRE
+73 IQISHLNHKMSETKE
-88 KDLKMEKLPDIEFH
+88 KDLQMEKLPDIEFH
-102 TSYNQVTNLFQHEDG
+102 TSYHQVSNLFQHENG
-117 VFAKATKYNIINGM
+117 VFGKVTKYDVINGM
-131 YDFTLSASIP
+131 YDFTLSASVP
-141 VYMGGKIKNTKKKA
+141 LYMGGRIKNNEKKA

-167 LNERQL
+167 WDERQL
-173 KMEIITAFLQIHHLK
+173 TMEIITAFLQIHHLK
-188 EQQRLINDKMKED
+188 EQQSLINDKMRED
-201 SVNIKQVKALK
+201 SVNIKQVKSLK

-231 HKMSRTELDND
+231 HKMSWTELDND

-248 KLKTMLSLPENQ
+248 QLKTLLSLPESQ
-260 EMHAETEDLISE
+260 EMHVDTADLISE
-272 NAEIPYIN
+272 NADIPFIN

-289 NESVEIA
+289 NESVEMA
-296 NKNLTLKELDQKIT
+296 TKNLSLKKLDQKIT
-310 KANYLPKIT
+310 KADYLPEIT

-344 MIGINLTYPIENLY
+344 MIGVNLTYPIGNLY
-358 KNKYKMQEAKE
+358 KSKYKVQEAKE
-369 NITLAQLQI
+369 NIDLAKLQI
-378 EENEENIRHEVYE
+378 GENEENIRHKVYE
-391 AFKKFEE
+391 AYKKFEE
-398 TEEKVKIAE
+398 TDQKVKIAE
-407 EAINQAKE
+407 EAIIQAKE

>member
-1 MSEAAPRKFA
+1 M
-11 ESKTIQQKIL
+11 IL
-21 TIFMKMISYANR
+21 NACR
-33 YQWFALCLLLMS
+33 YQCIALCLVLS
-45 NLLQAQI
+45 SFFHAQM
-52 TDYQHLSLQKAI
+52 TDYQHLSLEQAI
-64 EIGLIQNKK
+64 EIGLKNNKNIQ
-73 IKISHLKDEMSETRE
+73 ISHLKQEMSATKE

-102 TSYNQVTNLFQHEDG
+102 TSYTQVTNLYQHQDG
-117 VFAKATKYNIINGM
+117 VFNKATKDDAINGM

-141 VYMGGKIKNTKKKA
+141 LYMGGKIRNTEKKA

-161 SSLKTH
+161 SALKTH
-167 LNERQL
+167 LDERQL

-188 EQQRLINDKMKED
+188 EQQNLINDKMKED
-201 SVNIKQVKALK
+201 SVNIRQVKTLK

-231 HKMSRTELDND
+231 HTMSRTELDND

-248 KLKTMLSLPENQ
+248 KLKTILSLPENQ
-260 EMHAETEDLISE
+260 EMHVNTGDLISDQT
-272 NAEIPYIN
+272 AIPYID
-280 ELTETALHK
+280 ELTETALRK
-289 NESVEIA
+289 NESVEITH
-296 NKNLTLKELDQKIT
+296 KNLSLKELDQKIT
-310 KANYLPKIT
+310 KADYLPKIT

-344 MIGINLTYPIENLY
+344 MIGMNLTYPIENLY
-358 KNKYKMQEAKE
+358 KNKYRMQEARE
-369 NITLAQLQI
+369 NINLAQLQI
-378 EENEENIRHEVYE
+378 EENEEKIRHNVYE
-391 AFKKFEE
+391 AYKKFEE
-398 TEEKVKIAE
+398 TGQKVKIAE

-438 NAYLEAQSNL
+438 NTYLEAESNL

>member
-1 MSEAAPRKFA
+1 M
-11 ESKTIQQKIL
+11 
-21 TIFMKMISYANR
+21 
-33 YQWFALCLLLMS
+33 
-45 NLLQAQI
+45 
-52 TDYQHLSLQKAI
+52 TDYRHLSLEQAI
-64 EIGLIQNKK
+64 EIGLKNNKNIQ
-73 IKISHLKDEMSETRE
+73 ISHLKQEMSATKE

-102 TSYNQVTNLFQHEDG
+102 TSYTQVTNLYQHQDG
-117 VFAKATKYNIINGM
+117 VFNKATKYDAINGM

-141 VYMGGKIKNTKKKA
+141 LYMGGKIRNTEKKA

-161 SSLKTH
+161 SVLKTH
-167 LNERQL
+167 LDERQL

-188 EQQRLINDKMKED
+188 EQQNLINDKMKED
-201 SVNIKQVKALK
+201 SVNIRQVKTLK

-231 HKMSRTELDND
+231 HTMSRTELDND

-248 KLKTMLSLPENQ
+248 KLKTILSLPENQ
-260 EMHAETEDLISE
+260 EMHVNTEDLISDQT
-272 NAEIPYIN
+272 AIPYID
-280 ELTETALHK
+280 ELTETALRK
-289 NESVEIA
+289 NESVEITH
-296 NKNLTLKELDQKIT
+296 KNLSLKELDQKIT
-310 KANYLPKIT
+310 KADYLPKIT

-344 MIGINLTYPIENLY
+344 MIGMNLTYPIENLY
-358 KNKYKMQEAKE
+358 KNKYRMQEARE
-369 NITLAQLQI
+369 NINLAQLQI
-378 EENEENIRHEVYE
+378 EENEEKIRHNVYE
-391 AFKKFEE
+391 AYKKFEE
-398 TEEKVKIAE
+398 TGEKVKIAE

-438 NAYLEAQSNL
+438 NTYLEAESNL

>member
-1 MSEAAPRKFA
+1 MNM
-11 ESKTIQQKIL
+11 
-21 TIFMKMISYANR
+21 IFNACR
-33 YQWFALCLLLMS
+33 YQCIALCLLLS
-45 NLLQAQI
+45 NLLHSQMI
-52 TDYQHLSLQKAI
+52 DYQHLGLQQAI
-64 EIGLIQNKK
+64 EIGLKNNKNIQ
-73 IKISHLKDEMSETRE
+73 ISHLKQEMSVTKE

-102 TSYNQVTNLFQHEDG
+102 TSYNQVTNLFQYQNG
-117 VFAKATKYNIINGM
+117 VLNKPTKYDVINGM

-141 VYMGGKIKNTKKKA
+141 VYMGGKIKNTEKKA

-161 SSLKTH
+161 STLRTH
-167 LNERQL
+167 LDERQL

-188 EQQRLINDKMKED
+188 EQQSLISDKMKED
-201 SVNIKQVKALK
+201 SINIKQVKALK

-231 HKMSRTELDND
+231 HKMSWTELDND

-248 KLKTMLSLPENQ
+248 KLKTILSLPELQ
-260 EMHAETEDLISE
+260 EMHVDTEDLISDKE
-272 NAEIPYIN
+272 AIPYIDQ
-280 ELTETALHK
+280 LTETALNQ
-289 NESVEIA
+289 NESVGMTH
-296 NKNLTLKELDQKIT
+296 KNLSLKELDQKIT
-310 KANYLPKIT
+310 KANYLPKVT

-344 MIGINLTYPIENLY
+344 MIGVNLSYPIENLY

-369 NITLAQLQI
+369 NINLAKLQI
-378 EENEENIRHEVYE
+378 EENDEKIRHNVYE
-391 AFKKFEE
+391 AYKKFEE
-398 TEEKVKIAE
+398 TEQKVKIAE
-407 EAINQAKE
+407 EAIDQAKE
-415 NYRIVK
+415 NYRIVR

-438 NAYLEAQSNL
+438 NTYLEAESNL